1 MRQATILTVL
11 IASAIL
17 VAPGCALRRSEHA
30 IRADLIERAPLGSDI
45 ATVRSL
51 IQEESWQV
59 AYDDE
64 SRGFLDQR
72 VNPPEVVGDA
82 SIRAEAG
89 SYQGL
94 PWRVSVTVFWGFEK
108 GGLIDVWVW
117 KTHDAL

>member
-1 MRQATILTVL
+1 MSQTTVL
-11 IASAIL
+11 TALVAIVIV
-17 VAPGCALRRSEHA
+17 VAPGCAIRRSENA
-30 IRADLIERAPLGSDI
+30 IRADLLERAPLGSDM

-51 IQEESWQV
+51 IQEEGWRV
-59 AYDDE
+59 AYDHE

-72 VNPPEVVGDA
+72 VNPPEVVGEA

-94 PWRVSVTVFWGFEK
+94 PWRVFVTVFWGFDD

-117 KTHDAL
+117 KTYDSL